1 MQAAIFALNLE
12 GFGSGTMGQ
21 ILEQMISF
29 VTIIGAHAV
38 DMTFKITIFDKF
50 GQRKLFKIGY
60 CAGIKAQFGIKK

>member
-12 GFGSGTMGQ
+12 SFGSRTLGQ

-38 DMTFKITIFDKF
+38 NVALKIAVFNEF
-50 GQRKLFKIGY
+50 GQGKLFKIGY

>member
-1 MQAAIFALNLE
+1 MQAAVFAFNLE
-12 GFGSGTMGQ
+12 GLGSRTLGQ

-38 DMTFKITIFDKF
+38 NVALKIAVFNKF
-50 GQRKLFKIGY
+50 GQGKLFKIGY